1 MYYLKT
7 AYGIYS
13 KAMRSKKFAV
23 VNKSIKQ
30 LFKLADEAYEDED
43 ITDRQYRKIANKIES
58 LLDELLELVE

>member
-43 ITDRQYRKIANKIES
+43 ITDRQYRKIVNKIG
-58 LLDELLELVE
+58 LLVEDLLELIE

>member
-13 KAMRSKKFAV
+13 KAMRSKKFAAIDRA
-23 VNKSIKQ
+23 IKQ
-30 LFKLADEAYEDED
+30 LFRLADEAYDDED